1 MKRYC
6 EPIDGMVAI
15 GMVATLLG
23 GYFLFMAANGVLQGA
38 PMIPTTM
45 VGMAIGPTTAME
57 WLQPAFGEAVVD
69 NELRELTTASELA
82 AAVKRLNVVTLAG
95 QYIGSISG
103 QSGDMVKAGAQ
114 AMDADHMARVQYV
127 VGRSIVTATSRGVR
141 TGLVSAANDQ
151 TVFNRRVIETAAA
164 TGDRLDAR
172 YADMRE
178 PLLGQLIVAS
188 SEDADRD
195 HGRIQERIGA
205 AVARV
210 TAIQENASERIGET
224 QAQLGLL
231 TVAAV
236 RGEPMS
242 ESFERAERGA
252 GTPRP
257 VSVAEE
263 RSWPDVPAR
272 TLILASI
279 GLIGLFGAGLFMP
292 GAKPEEPMHEEAERR
307 YRKTA

>member
-1 MKRYC
+1 
-6 EPIDGMVAI
+6 
-15 GMVATLLG
+15 MVATLLG

-45 VGMAIGPTTAME
+45 AGMATGPTTAME
-57 WLQPAFGEAVVD
+57 WLQPAFGEAVVE

-82 AAVKRLNVVTLAG
+82 AAVKRLNVVTMAG
-95 QYIGSISG
+95 QYVGSISA
-103 QSGDMVKAGAQ
+103 QTGDMVKAWAQ

-127 VGRSIVTATSRGVR
+127 TGRSIVTATSRGVR

-178 PLLGQLIVAS
+178 PRLGQLIVAS

-236 RGEPMS
+236 RGETMS
-242 ESFERAERGA
+242 GSFERAERGA
-252 GTPRP
+252 GTPPP
-257 VSVAEE
+257 VSDAEQ
-263 RSWPDVPAR
+263 RSWPDVPVR

>member
-6 EPIDGMVAI
+6 EPIDGIVAI
-15 GMVATLLG
+15 GMVATVLG

-38 PMIPTTM
+38 PMTPTTM
-45 VGMAIGPTTAME
+45 AGMATGPTTAME
-57 WLQPAFGEAVVD
+57 WLQPAFGEAVVE

-82 AAVKRLNVVTLAG
+82 AAVKRLNVVTMAG
-95 QYIGSISG
+95 QYVGSIST
-103 QSGDMVKAGAQ
+103 QTGDMVKAWAQ

-127 VGRSIVTATSRGVR
+127 TGRSIVTATSRGVR
-141 TGLVSAANDQ
+141 TGLVSGANDH

-236 RGEPMS
+236 RGETMS

-252 GTPRP
+252 GTPPP
-257 VSVAEE
+257 VSVAEQ
-263 RSWPDVPAR
+263 RSWPDVPVR